1 MKWKI
6 DDIND
11 FKQIIEIVV
20 EKSIEIAKADK
31 SAVVIALHGNLGAGK
46 TTFTKE
52 LARFLGIKENVT
64 SPTYIIQKNFDIS
77 EEKQENFA
85 PFKKLIHIDT
95 YRIDLQDEL
104 VKLGWSDILLNTKNL
119 IALEWPENIPDLL
132 PENRINIHFR
142 FIDEITREVEIR

>member
-11 FKQIIEIVV
+11 FKQVIEVV
-20 EKSIEIAKADK
+20 VKKSIEIANSDK
-31 SAVVIALHGNLGAGK
+31 KAVVIALHGNLGAGK

-77 EEKQENFA
+77 EDKQTEFE

-104 VKLGWSDILLNTKNL
+104 VKLGWSDNLLNTKNL

-132 PENRINIHFR
+132 PENRINIYFT
-142 FIDEITREVEIR
+142 FVDEITRQVEIR